1 MHRKIWGKYQNHYQL
16 TEYKINNMYC
26 MMNKT
31 MEKINKLLY
40 KHNIYKLIVFFCIQ
54 FVIQI
59 ALLIYCFRNGALRWA
74 VTKCRQKTA
83 YKKIVF
89 MQSQIQNYRVVVSF

>member
-16 TEYKINNMYC
+16 TEYKNNNMYC

-40 KHNIYKLIVFFCIQ
+40 KHNIYKLIVFFACN
-54 FVIQI
+54 
-59 ALLIYCFRNGALRWA
+59 LL
-74 VTKCRQKTA
+74 
-83 YKKIVF
+83 
-89 MQSQIQNYRVVVSF
+89 YRSHYVSV

>member
-1 MHRKIWGKYQNHYQL
+1 
-16 TEYKINNMYC
+16 
-26 MMNKT
+26 

-83 YKKIVF
+83 YKKIVC
-89 MQSQIQNYRVVVSF
+89 MQSQIQNYRVVV